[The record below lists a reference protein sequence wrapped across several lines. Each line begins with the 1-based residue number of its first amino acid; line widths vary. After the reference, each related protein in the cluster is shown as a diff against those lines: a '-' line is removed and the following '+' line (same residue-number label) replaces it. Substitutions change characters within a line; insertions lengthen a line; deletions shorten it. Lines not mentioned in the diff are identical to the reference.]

1 MTGKVMIDF
10 NKLFNRSKLD
20 IHIMQHIYSYKINE
34 FNICSSSVLY
44 KLNWTFLVRG
54 HIYFVIFNRSFL
66 ELRKIANSFREV

>member
-1 MTGKVMIDF
+1 MIDF
-10 NKLFNRSKLD
+10 NKFFNRSKLD

-34 FNICSSSVLY
+34 SNISRSSVLY

-66 ELRKIANSFREV
+66 ELKKIANSFWEV